1 MVLVGK
7 VWEELQQEVEVME
20 EVVLLVMMQAKGIK
34 KKVEIYR

>member
-20 EVVLLVMMQAKGIK
+20 EVVVLVMMQAKGIK
-34 KKVEIYR
+34 KKAEIYR